1 MDSNELN
8 LLLEFAK
15 RFNELIEQRAQELV
29 KSAPKD
35 TFMSPAVD
43 ELAKAM
49 SCAQGEYLPL
59 FFNKT
64 NPYERWEFNDLESI
78 MSAVRP
84 SLSKN
89 GLFFT
94 QLPCVEDAG
103 ATIVYTRLIHSSG
116 QWIECRS
123 RVIPSK
129 NNQHEFDSVLM
140 FQRRAAALAIL
151 GIAAK
156 NDRTDDDA
164 EKDMHVIRTTND
176 KGTDI
181 NYSYDNSGS
190 SYERITK
197 EQLEELEYIIA
208 ESGFNE
214 LVTQLLSR
222 ERIETMADLPKS
234 RYYDTL
240 KRTNEIIAL
249 RKGVKR

>member
-49 SCAQGEYLPL
+49 SVAQGEYLPL

-140 FQRRAAALAIL
+140 FQGVRLPWLYWVSLLKTTEQTTMPRRICMSFAQLMIRALIL
-151 GIAAK
+151 
-156 NDRTDDDA
+156 
-164 EKDMHVIRTTND
+164 
-176 KGTDI
+176 
-181 NYSYDNSGS
+181 
-190 SYERITK
+190 IT
-197 EQLEELEYIIA
+197 LMIIA
-208 ESGFNE
+208 VLVMNES
-214 LVTQLLSR
+214 
-222 ERIETMADLPKS
+222 
-234 RYYDTL
+234 L
-240 KRTNEIIAL
+240 KNN
-249 RKGVKR
+249 